1 MEKSEAAALQEIQN
15 IYTDVSEWLKFAEAK
30 HAGLFAVW
38 TAVLIAVI
46 SIDGF
51 FDKITIIKGVILV
64 AVLIGILIDLISFLP
79 FLNRSTFIQKLCLH
93 KYCGYTGNSVF
104 YQTIFVDTYSEKG
117 LQDSVEKYSKI
128 LKRRGLKLCNSE
140 LEKDYLKQIIE
151 VSTVGTIKVYLFG
164 MAVTYVLLVLIICL
178 LAIIIA

>member
-1 MEKSEAAALQEIQN
+1 MERNEMETMQEIQN

-38 TAVLIAVI
+38 TAVLIAVM

-51 FDKITIIKGVILV
+51 FDKMTIVRSI
-64 AVLIGILIDLISFLP
+64 VLLLISIGALIDLISFVP
-79 FLNRSTFIQKLCLH
+79 FLNRLAFIKKLCFH
-93 KYCGYTGNSVF
+93 KYHTYVGNSVF
-104 YQTIFVDTYSEKG
+104 YQSIFIATYSEINLDESVKKYKAILAGKG
-117 LQDSVEKYSKI
+117 LTF
-128 LKRRGLKLCNSE
+128 CNSE

-164 MAVTYVLLVLIICL
+164 IATTYAFIVLAVFMVTV
-178 LAIIIA
+178 IIA

>member
-1 MEKSEAAALQEIQN
+1 MEKNEAAALQEIQN

-30 HAGLFAVW
+30 HAGVFAVW
-38 TAVLIAVI
+38 TAALIAII

-51 FDKITIIKGVILV
+51 LNKITVVKGMILAVI
-64 AVLIGILIDLISFLP
+64 LIGILINLISFLP
-79 FLNRSTFIQKLCLH
+79 FLNRFTFIKKLCFH
-93 KYCGYTGNSVF
+93 KYQSYTGNSVF
-104 YQTIFVDTYSEKG
+104 YQSLFVDTYSEKG

-128 LKRRGLKLCNSE
+128 LKGKGLKLCNSE

-164 MAVTYVLLVLIICL
+164 IAVTYVFVVLLVCL
-178 LAIIIA
+178 MAIIVA

>member
-1 MEKSEAAALQEIQN
+1 MEKIEAAALQEIQN

-51 FDKITIIKGVILV
+51 LNKITVIKGLVLAVI
-64 AVLIGILIDLISFLP
+64 LIGILISLISFFP
-79 FLNRSTFIQKLCLH
+79 FLNRFTILKKLCLR
-93 KYCGYTGNSVF
+93 KYQNYTENSVF
-104 YQTIFVDTYSEKG
+104 YQSVFVDTYSEKG
-117 LQDSVEKYSKI
+117 VQDSVDIYSKI
-128 LKRRGLKLCNSE
+128 LEGKGLKLCNSE

-151 VSTVGTIKVYLFG
+151 VSAVGTIKVYLFG
-164 MAVTYVLLVLIICL
+164 IAVTYVFAVLVVFLMV
-178 LAIIIA
+178 IIIA